1 MGNVLH
7 YWMVEPPRGGIFD
20 DGKKQPAF
28 EVQMKSHDGR
38 QTDAAVFCDDS
49 GDPEF
54 IRVRDHGATI
64 QTVNANADL
73 VMVAREHVV
82 SVLRFTWFG
91 GGRLLPTSFYTEE
104 PDVGSGASIRVEW
117 PSSFA
122 FDGNAAKDFFV
133 HTFEKRQSVR
143 LLADGINDD
152 IPLQYRYLS
161 LYKFLEIRFRGDD
174 DRWDHGAITRA
185 LGAHRDAF
193 GALRLDRTFEQE
205 LNHLRDR
212 CAHIRSGSGKRR
224 RLGVTSLNY
233 EARVEVERLMPIL
246 LGVCRDATSSWPA
259 STVRAALRRWWGRS
273 TWCRRWAMR

>member
-104 PDVGSGASIRVEW
+104 PDVGSGASIRERSGF
-117 PSSFA
+117 PA
-122 FDGNAAKDFFV
+122 
-133 HTFEKRQSVR
+133 
-143 LLADGINDD
+143 
-152 IPLQYRYLS
+152 
-161 LYKFLEIRFRGDD
+161 RGGRCSEVKEE
-174 DRWDHGAITRA
+174 DRAQPGPGDM
-185 LGAHRDAF
+185 
-193 GALRLDRTFEQE
+193 
-205 LNHLRDR
+205 
-212 CAHIRSGSGKRR
+212 SGSGHPGSEIRGADTKTKEG
-224 RLGVTSLNY
+224 RLTSLT
-233 EARVEVERLMPIL
+233 P
-246 LGVCRDATSSWPA
+246 GTG
-259 STVRAALRRWWGRS
+259 STVRAAWFP
-273 TWCRRWAMR
+273 T